1 MNGKVRYISGAALLG
16 MAQWAWALQVPGPVV
31 DGDWLAANRTEV
43 TVLDVRPN
51 LKSFVTAP
59 RFETDAKTGNKVL
72 ADLGGYIPGASPVQ
86 NSSMRAERTSGALKI
101 KFMLPERTE
110 FEKLARGWGVQ
121 AGRPI
126 VIAAAGR
133 DPRDFN
139 AAARLYWQFKVF
151 GEDNIAIVNGGT
163 AAWIAEGREVAV
175 APTKVAEG
183 NWVAKAERT
192 ELIAT
197 SQDVEGAIE
206 NNAMQLVDARS
217 TSEYLG
223 LIKRSTV
230 FGYGH
235 IAGAKNVSSELLTTE
250 GNASRIRSA
259 ATYRDIYKAGGI
271 DPYSPAI
278 TYCNTGILAAG
289 NWFVLSEILGNKRV
303 RLYDGSLHKWTL
315 EGRPL
320 RAVAPQ

>member
-1 MNGKVRYISGAALLG
+1 MKAEIRSMSGAVLLG

-31 DGDWLAANRTEV
+31 DGDWLAANRTVV

-51 LKSFVTAP
+51 LKSFLTAP
-59 RFETDAKTGNKVL
+59 RFETDAKTGNKIL
-72 ADLGGYIPGASPVQ
+72 AELGGHIPGASPVQ
-86 NSSMRAERTSGALKI
+86 NSSIRAERTFGSLKV
-101 KFMLPERTE
+101 KFMLPERSE

-133 DPRDFN
+133 DPQDFN

-175 APTKVAEG
+175 APTKLAAG
-183 NWVAKAERT
+183 DWVAKAERT

-197 SQDVEGAIE
+197 SQDVEAAI
-206 NNAMQLVDARS
+206 ATDTAQLVDARS
-217 TSEYLG
+217 TPEYFG
-223 LIKRSTV
+223 LTKKSTV
-230 FGYGH
+230 SGYGH

-250 GNASRIRSA
+250 GNATRMRSA
-259 ATYRDIYKAGGI
+259 ATYRDIYKASGI
-271 DPYSPAI
+271 DPHLPAI
-278 TYCNTGILAAG
+278 TYCNTGVLAAG
-289 NWFVLSEILGNKRV
+289 NWFVLSEILGNNRV

-320 RAVAPQ
+320 RAVAPL

>member
-1 MNGKVRYISGAALLG
+1 MNGKVRYVSGAALLG
-16 MAQWAWALQVPGPVV
+16 MAQWVWALQVPGPVV
-31 DGDWLAANRTEV
+31 DGDWLAANMTKV

-51 LKSFVTAP
+51 LKSFVTSP
-59 RFETDAKTGNKVL
+59 RFESDAKTGNKVL
-72 ADLGGYIPGASPVQ
+72 VELGGHIPGASPVQ
-86 NSSMRAERTSGALKI
+86 NSTIRAERTFGTLKI
-101 KFMLPERTE
+101 KFMLPERTQ

-133 DPRDFN
+133 DPQDFN

-163 AAWIAEGREVAV
+163 AAWVTEGREVAV
-175 APTKVAEG
+175 APTEVAEG
-183 NWVAKAERT
+183 NWTAKAERA
-192 ELIAT
+192 ELIAS
-197 SQDVEGAIE
+197 SQDVERATESDAI
-206 NNAMQLVDARS
+206 QLVDARS

-223 LIKRSTV
+223 LIKKSTV
-230 FGYGH
+230 SGYGH

-250 GNASRIRSA
+250 GNVTRIRSA
-259 ATYRDIYKAGGI
+259 ATYRDIYKASGI
-271 DPYSPAI
+271 DPDSPTI
-278 TYCNTGILAAG
+278 TYCNTGVLAAG

-320 RAVAPQ
+320 RAVAPR